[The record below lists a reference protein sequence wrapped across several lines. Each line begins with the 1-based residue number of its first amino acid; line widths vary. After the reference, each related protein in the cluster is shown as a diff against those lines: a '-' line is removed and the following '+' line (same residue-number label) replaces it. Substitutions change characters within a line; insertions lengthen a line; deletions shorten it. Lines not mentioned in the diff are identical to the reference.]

1 MGLRRV
7 EEGPGGAFVLEGWGV
22 AAMTAWRLTQ
32 EDTSVA
38 CKEGGLGK
46 IYLCCCFGGRKQ
58 QDGGGSQ
65 A

>member
-1 MGLRRV
+1 M
-7 EEGPGGAFVLEGWGV
+7 LEGCGV
-22 AAMTAWRLTQ
+22 AAMTAWKLTQ